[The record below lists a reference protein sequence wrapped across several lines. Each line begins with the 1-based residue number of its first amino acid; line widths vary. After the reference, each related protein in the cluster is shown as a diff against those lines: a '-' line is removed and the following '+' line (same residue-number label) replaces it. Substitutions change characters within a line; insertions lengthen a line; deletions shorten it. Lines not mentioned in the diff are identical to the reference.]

1 MSWLQTIC
9 CFHLFPKQL
18 SVSNVLVTDYLL
30 FPSVCQTTF
39 SVKCLGYR
47 LFAISI
53 CFPDN
58 FLCLGYRQ
66 FAVSRLFA
74 VLTVWASGLQRLPRA
89 CSMLRSAVT
98 ELCCEQ
104 TRNVRREI
112 LTHIFLLTTSHRGR
126 VNLHFTRSATLT
138 KQPKECHRGWWS
150 LEIVCGVEHAAA
162 AAVRDR
168 RSANPERMRTKM

>member
-1 MSWLQTIC
+1 MVLDYALC
-9 CFHLFPKQL
+9 L

-30 FPSVCQTTF
+30 CASVSQTTFLVKWVGYRPFCCFHLPPRQLSVSIVLVTDYLLFPSVSQTTF
-39 SVKCLGYR
+39 CVK
-47 LFAISI
+47 
-53 CFPDN
+53 
-58 FLCLGYRQ
+58 CLGYRQ

-126 VNLHFTRSATLT
+126 VNLHFTRSGTLT
-138 KQPKECHRGWWS
+138 KQAKECHRGW
-150 LEIVCGVEHAAA
+150 
-162 AAVRDR
+162 
-168 RSANPERMRTKM
+168 